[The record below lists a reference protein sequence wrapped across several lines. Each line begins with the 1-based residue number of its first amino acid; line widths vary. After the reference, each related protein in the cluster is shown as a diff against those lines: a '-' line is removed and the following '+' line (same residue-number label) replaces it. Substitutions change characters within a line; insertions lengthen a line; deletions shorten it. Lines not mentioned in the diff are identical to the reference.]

1 MDVLTV
7 SRVVMSPATVLQ
19 ILRWGRYIFRYSGPF
34 SGFLRGINLL
44 VTC

>member
-19 ILRWGRYIFRYSGPF
+19 ILRWGRYIIRYSGPI
-34 SGFLRGINLL
+34 SGILRGVDLL
-44 VTC
+44 VSY